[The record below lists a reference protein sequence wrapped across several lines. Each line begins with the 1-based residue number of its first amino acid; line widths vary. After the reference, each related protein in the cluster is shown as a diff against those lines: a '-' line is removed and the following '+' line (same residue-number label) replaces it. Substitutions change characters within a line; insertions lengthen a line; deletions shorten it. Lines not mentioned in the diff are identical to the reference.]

1 MKKIIGLTL
10 LSALLSACGGSDS
23 KNPNVRLGGSNYGYS
38 NNQIQPETKV
48 SEKAPLNRLHVSGVG
63 KSHGAQ
69 RLFRIN
75 EKDYDIIVP
84 GMTNPNVRNG
94 VMRHQEKNDGL
105 LITRETL
112 PNLQYSRAGMM
123 TFRDEASN
131 DYESRIFQQ
140 GVGAN
145 NLPSSGTASYKGTAV
160 TMTGKGSS
168 AGDINMNVD
177 FGSKNLS
184 GRLNN
189 TINTVAGDQINGL
202 DFSGQLSGNTFKA
215 NSGTTNFS
223 GGLYGDTGEEFAGTL
238 LDNSRQINGYFGGHR
253 Q

>member
-1 MKKIIGLTL
+1 
-10 LSALLSACGGSDS
+10 
-23 KNPNVRLGGSNYGYS
+23 
-38 NNQIQPETKV
+38 
-48 SEKAPLNRLHVSGVG
+48 
-63 KSHGAQ
+63 
-69 RLFRIN
+69 
-75 EKDYDIIVP
+75 
-84 GMTNPNVRNG
+84 
-94 VMRHQEKNDGL
+94 
-105 LITRETL
+105 
-112 PNLQYSRAGMM
+112 
-123 TFRDEASN
+123 
-131 DYESRIFQQ
+131 
-140 GVGAN
+140 
-145 NLPSSGTASYKGTAV
+145 
-160 TMTGKGSS
+160 MTGKGSS

-223 GGLYGDTGEEFAGTL
+223 GGLYGDTGEEFVGIL